1 MTPDKAFIVV
11 LGADKKG
18 IIAKISGL
26 LFEHDANILDVQQK
40 VMDGV
45 FVMTLLA
52 DLADCKLATEELRHT
67 LDQIGSKMGLTIM
80 LQSEKVIKA
89 MQRV

>member
-40 VMDGV
+40 VMEGV

-67 LDQIGSKMGLTIM
+67 LDQIGAEMGLTIM

>member
-1 MTPDKAFIVV
+1 MTMDRAFIVV
-11 LGADKKG
+11 LGADQKG
-18 IIAKISGL
+18 IIAKISSM

-40 VMDGV
+40 VMDGI

-52 DLADCKLATEELRHT
+52 DLKDCTMATEDLRHT
-67 LDQIGSKMGLTIM
+67 LEAMGKEIGLTVM

>member
-1 MTPDKAFIVV
+1 MTMDRAFIVV
-11 LGADKKG
+11 LGADQKG
-18 IIAKISGL
+18 IIAKISGM

-40 VMDGV
+40 VMDGI

-52 DLADCKLATEELRHT
+52 DLKDCSMGAEELRHT
-67 LDQIGSKMGLTIM
+67 LEAMGKQMGLTVM